1 MKTSESQSSL
11 VKSLMACQKKFPAF
25 PKTKEGQVGNRKF
38 KYAPLD
44 DLMDK
49 VRPLLL
55 ENGLLLTQGTEGHQ
69 LVTRLDHDSGEW
81 RECVMPVNEQQSS
94 DQAYGIEL
102 SYKRRYS
109 MQLMLGIVT
118 EDDVDGN
125 TKSFR
130 SSPTMGVFNTLPAA
144 RKAVVNDVCDA
155 VNEHMADN
163 DVAGAFEEASG
174 LTDSEEKTALW
185 GMLDS
190 RTRSA
195 IKKYGEQLRKEGAA

>member
-1 MKTSESQSSL
+1 MKTSESQSNL

-44 DLMDK
+44 DLIDK

-69 LVTRLDHDSGEW
+69 LTTRLDHESGEW

-130 SSPTMGVFNTLPAA
+130 SSPTMGVFNTLTAA

-185 GMLDS
+185 GLLDS

-195 IKKYGEQLRKEGAA
+195 IKKYGEQLKKEGAA